1 MDYPVN
7 TVVNSKRWEKNSDEW
22 VQTMHKSREMK
33 EKRKEL
39 QQQQGYKV
47 EIIFTTPLNAVDPFN
62 WISKAVQEG
71 EFKYQTNAIHTTSV
85 EPIDIDSDEYKWL
98 RDSV

>member
-1 MDYPVN
+1 MSSNQLWSN
-7 TVVNSKRWEKNSDEW
+7 TKRWQKASDEW
-22 VQTMHKSREMK
+22 VKTMNESRKMK
-33 EKRKEL
+33 EQKKKLEG
-39 QQQQGYKV
+39 QQGYKV
-47 EIIFTTPLNAVDPFN
+47 EIIFTTTLNAVDPFN

-85 EPIDIDSDEYKWL
+85 EPIDIESEEYKWL

>member
-1 MDYPVN
+1 
-7 TVVNSKRWEKNSDEW
+7 
-22 VQTMHKSREMK
+22 MHESRKMK
-33 EKRKEL
+33 EQKKKLEG
-39 QQQQGYKV
+39 QQAYKV

-85 EPIDIDSDEYKWL
+85 EPIDIESEEYKWL